1 MFSFRLD
8 NFSPPLCPLLFSP
21 PPTLPKGTC
30 DIRRTTV
37 GTAGE
42 RRRGAETAERR
53 GVKFVARMRLRGE
66 ETDSSGGEGVYR
78 ARSMMAWAIKRAAY
92 YMRN

>member
-8 NFSPPLCPLLFSP
+8 NFSPPLCPPFLSSSLPQRGHVIFGEQLLGP
-21 PPTLPKGTC
+21 QVNG
-30 DIRRTTV
+30 
-37 GTAGE
+37 G
-42 RRRGAETAERR
+42 ERR

>member
-8 NFSPPLCPLLFSP
+8 NFSPPLCPLFLSP
-21 PPTLPKGTC
+21 PPSPLPKGTC

-42 RRRGAETAERR
+42 RRRGAQRR

-66 ETDSSGGEGVYR
+66 ETDSAVGER
-78 ARSMMAWAIKRAAY
+78 AFIEREA
-92 YMRN
+92 